1 LLVAGVG
8 ISMIETSPVQ
18 SPQLSKHVP
27 AAVLKHITEDEVS
40 FLSSVFTRF
49 NGYPDL
55 QNVWQ
60 LMDEQWIAHGCDPD
74 NMDERVTAFY
84 QHPVWML
91 NGLFIEQDGQSL
103 KNRQVFTDWV
113 VSQSPVRVADFGGG
127 FGGLARLVGQALPGS
142 QVEVVDPHPH
152 PAAISLAESTPNVR
166 FVPALSGE
174 YDLLIATD
182 VFEHVPDP
190 IGLAGETAAFL
201 KVGGQYLIANCFA
214 PVILCHLPQ
223 LFYLNVSW
231 DQAMKAMG
239 LEPSE
244 KVQYG
249 RGYLRVG
256 NHSDQGSLDISAARQ
271 VADRGRKIWPWVS
284 RLPRARA
291 KAGQFLMK
299 LLSR

>member
-1 LLVAGVG
+1 M
-8 ISMIETSPVQ
+8 SETSQAQVT
-18 SPQLSKHVP
+18 QLSRHVP
-27 AAVLKHITEDEVS
+27 AAVLEH
-40 FLSSVFTRF
+40 LSEGEASYLTSVFARF
-49 NGYPDL
+49 NGYPAL
-55 QNVWQ
+55 QDVWQ
-60 LMDEQWIAHGCDPD
+60 LMDEQWVAHGCDP
-74 NMDERVTAFY
+74 NNLDERVTAFY
-84 QHPVWML
+84 KHPVWML
-91 NGLFIEQDGQSL
+91 NGLFIEQDEQSL

-113 VSQSPVRVADFGGG
+113 VSQGPVRVADFGGG

-239 LEPSE
+239 LAPGE

-249 RGYLRVG
+249 RAYRRVG
-256 NHSDQGSLDISAARQ
+256 NPSVRGSLNINAARL

-284 RLPRARA
+284 RLPRGRV
-291 KAGQFLMK
+291 KAGQLLMK
-299 LLSR
+299 LLPR